1 MKAFTTLATILG
13 AASANP
19 SNQMGHMVGNSL
31 MGAHGHQSMD
41 HQDNKMTSSMT
52 MVNRM
57 HQSQLPEHMSST
69 RGRQMQSHHNTYQ
82 MPQLMTMEQMVKGM
96 KDMHSSQM
104 SHTGTSPMADRHMSQ
119 KFMPSKK
126 HMSPKYM
133 NKKMEHHQNNMS
145 MQQQQ
150 QAQPEQM
157 DRDQYYNRDNM
168 GNYRYGYTSDNSE
181 RFEEG
186 NAETGVRGHYTYID
200 GNGLSKRVD
209 YIADK
214 DGFRILNEVENESRR
229 FKREAEADVNPDL
242 IRTSMTSRLDSSSL
256 RDDSLDMRRMS
267 NNMMGRDMSPMNMMR
282 NNQMS
287 SNMYRS
293 SDLMNRNM
301 MDQHMSVNDMQRNR
315 LGQDM
320 SSSKMLSRQN
330 MNNDN
335 TMMNQYSNMMGQD
348 MSTSLM
354 GQDMSP
360 NMMRQNMGRQ
370 MMSSSMMMDK
380 NTMGQNM
387 MENDM
392 GRNMYNNNAMGHNMG
407 ANNMRMTSNMMGRDM
422 TSNMMGH
429 EMTSNMMGRDMTSN
443 MMGQG
448 MTSNLMGRDMT
459 SGMDLN
465 RMLAYSKNAA
475 NNDEG
480 LLHEKNVLS
489 QRMEVE
495 RIPEESSLYLNRF
508 F

>member
-1 MKAFTTLATILG
+1 
-13 AASANP
+13 
-19 SNQMGHMVGNSL
+19 
-31 MGAHGHQSMD
+31 
-41 HQDNKMTSSMT
+41 MT

-57 HQSQLPEHMSST
+57 HQSQLPEHMSGT

-96 KDMHSSQM
+96 KDMRSSQM

-119 KFMPSKK
+119 KFMPAKK
-126 HMSPKYM
+126 HMSTKYM

-150 QAQPEQM
+150 AQPEKM

-168 GNYRYGYTSDNSE
+168 GNYRYGYTSNNSE

-214 DGFRILNEVENESRR
+214 DGFRILNEIDNESRR

-267 NNMMGRDMSPMNMMR
+267 NNMMGRDMSSMNMMR

-287 SNMYRS
+287 SDMYRS

-301 MDQHMSVNDMQRNR
+301 MDHHMSVNDMQRNR

-335 TMMNQYSNMMGQD
+335 TMMSQYSNMMGQD
-348 MSTSLM
+348 MSTS
-354 GQDMSP
+354 
-360 NMMRQNMGRQ
+360 MMRQNMGREK
-370 MMSSSMMMDK
+370 MDK
-380 NTMGQNM
+380 NAMGLNM
-387 MENDM
+387 MKNDM
-392 GRNMYNNNAMGHNMG
+392 G
-407 ANNMRMTSNMMGRDM
+407 
-422 TSNMMGH
+422 
-429 EMTSNMMGRDMTSN
+429 
-443 MMGQG
+443 
-448 MTSNLMGRDMT
+448 
-459 SGMDLN
+459 
-465 RMLAYSKNAA
+465 
-475 NNDEG
+475 
-480 LLHEKNVLS
+480 
-489 QRMEVE
+489 
-495 RIPEESSLYLNRF
+495 
-508 F
+508 

>member
-1 MKAFTTLATILG
+1 MGSLSITPFSCKQAREKPKKKHKMKAFTTLATILG
-13 AASANP
+13 ATSANP

-31 MGAHGHQSMD
+31 MGAHGHQSMG

-82 MPQLMTMEQMVKGM
+82 MPQLMTMEQMVKGK
-96 KDMHSSQM
+96 KDMS
-104 SHTGTSPMADRHMSQ
+104 T
-119 KFMPSKK
+119 KC
-126 HMSPKYM
+126 M

-256 RDDSLDMRRMS
+256 RDDSLDMHRMS

-330 MNNDN
+330 MNIDN

-348 MSTSLM
+348 MSTSL
-354 GQDMSP
+354 
-360 NMMRQNMGRQ
+360 
-370 MMSSSMMMDK
+370 
-380 NTMGQNM
+380 
-387 MENDM
+387 
-392 GRNMYNNNAMGHNMG
+392 
-407 ANNMRMTSNMMGRDM
+407 
-422 TSNMMGH
+422 
-429 EMTSNMMGRDMTSN
+429 
-443 MMGQG
+443 
-448 MTSNLMGRDMT
+448 
-459 SGMDLN
+459 
-465 RMLAYSKNAA
+465 
-475 NNDEG
+475 
-480 LLHEKNVLS
+480 
-489 QRMEVE
+489 
-495 RIPEESSLYLNRF
+495 
-508 F
+508 

>member
-1 MKAFTTLATILG
+1 MGLSITPFSCKQAIDRNQRETHRMKAFTTLATILG

-31 MGAHGHQSMD
+31 MGGHQSMD
-41 HQDNKMTSSMT
+41 HHQDNKMASMS
-52 MVNRM
+52 MMSRM
-57 HQSQLPEHMSST
+57 HQSSQMPENMS
-69 RGRQMQSHHNTYQ
+69 RGRQMQQSQHHNTYQ
-82 MPQLMTMEQMVKGM
+82 MPQLMTMEQMVKSM
-96 KDMHSSQM
+96 KDMRSSQM
-104 SHTGTSPMADRHMSQ
+104 AHTSPMADRHMSQ

-126 HMSPKYM
+126 HMSAKYM
-133 NKKMEHHQNNMS
+133 NQKKMGHHQNNMS
-145 MQQQQ
+145 MQQ

-157 DRDQYYNRDNM
+157 DRDQYYKRDNM

-200 GNGLSKRVD
+200 ANGLSKRVD

-214 DGFRILNEVENESRR
+214 DGFRILNEIDNESRR

-256 RDDSLDMRRMS
+256 RDNSLDMRRMS

-293 SDLMNRNM
+293 SDLMGRNLM
-301 MDQHMSVNDMQRNR
+301 Y
-315 LGQDM
+315 QDM

-335 TMMNQYSNMMGQD
+335 TMMSQYSNMMGQD
-348 MSTSLM
+348 MSASLV
-354 GQDMSP
+354 GQDMSRDV
-360 NMMRQNMGRQ
+360 MRQNMGRD
-370 MMSSSMMMDK
+370 MMSSSMMMGK
-380 NTMGQNM
+380 NAMGQNM

-392 GRNMYNNNAMGHNMG
+392 MGRKMSSNMMGREMS
-407 ANNMRMTSNMMGRDM
+407 SNMMGRDM
-422 TSNMMGH
+422 S
-429 EMTSNMMGRDMTSN
+429 SNMMGRE
-443 MMGQG
+443 
-448 MTSNLMGRDMT
+448 MT

-465 RMLAYSKNAA
+465 RMLAYRNNAA
-475 NNDEG
+475 SNDEG

-495 RIPEESSLYLNRF
+495 RI
-508 F
+508 

>member
-1 MKAFTTLATILG
+1 
-13 AASANP
+13 
-19 SNQMGHMVGNSL
+19 
-31 MGAHGHQSMD
+31 
-41 HQDNKMTSSMT
+41 
-52 MVNRM
+52 
-57 HQSQLPEHMSST
+57 MSST

-82 MPQLMTMEQMVKGM
+82 MPQLMTMEQMVKGK
-96 KDMHSSQM
+96 KDMS
-104 SHTGTSPMADRHMSQ
+104 T
-119 KFMPSKK
+119 KC
-126 HMSPKYM
+126 M

-256 RDDSLDMRRMS
+256 RDDSLDMHRMS

-330 MNNDN
+330 MNIDN

-360 NMMRQNMGRQ
+360 NMM
-370 MMSSSMMMDK
+370 
-380 NTMGQNM
+380 
-387 MENDM
+387 
-392 GRNMYNNNAMGHNMG
+392 
-407 ANNMRMTSNMMGRDM
+407 
-422 TSNMMGH
+422 
-429 EMTSNMMGRDMTSN
+429 
-443 MMGQG
+443 
-448 MTSNLMGRDMT
+448 
-459 SGMDLN
+459 
-465 RMLAYSKNAA
+465 
-475 NNDEG
+475 
-480 LLHEKNVLS
+480 
-489 QRMEVE
+489 
-495 RIPEESSLYLNRF
+495 
-508 F
+508 

>member
-1 MKAFTTLATILG
+1 MGSLSITPFSCKQAREKPKKKHKMKAFTTLATILG

-31 MGAHGHQSMD
+31 MGAHGHQSMG

-57 HQSQLPEHMSST
+57 HQSQLPEHMGST

-214 DGFRILNEVENESRR
+214 DGFRILNKVENESRR

-256 RDDSLDMRRMS
+256 TDDSLDMHRMS

-293 SDLMNRNM
+293 SDLMNR
-301 MDQHMSVNDMQRNR
+301 
-315 LGQDM
+315 
-320 SSSKMLSRQN
+320 
-330 MNNDN
+330 

-348 MSTSLM
+348 MSASLM

-380 NTMGQNM
+380 NTLGQNM

-392 GRNMYNNNAMGHNMG
+392 GRNVYSNNAMGHNMG

-429 EMTSNMMGRDMTSN
+429 EMSSNMMGRGMTSN
-443 MMGQG
+443 MMGQ
-448 MTSNLMGRDMT
+448 
-459 SGMDLN
+459 GMDLN

>member
-1 MKAFTTLATILG
+1 
-13 AASANP
+13 
-19 SNQMGHMVGNSL
+19 
-31 MGAHGHQSMD
+31 
-41 HQDNKMTSSMT
+41 MT

-82 MPQLMTMEQMVKGM
+82 MPQLMTMEQMVKSM
-96 KDMHSSQM
+96 NDMRSSQM
-104 SHTGTSPMADRHMSQ
+104 SHTGTPPMADRHMSQ

-126 HMSPKYM
+126 HMSTKYM
-133 NKKMEHHQNNMS
+133 NK
-145 MQQQQ
+145 QQQ

-214 DGFRILNEVENESRR
+214 DGFRILNEVDNESRR

-256 RDDSLDMRRMS
+256 RDNSLDTRM
-267 NNMMGRDMSPMNMMR
+267 MSSNMMR

-315 LGQDM
+315 LGQEM

-330 MNNDN
+330 MNDDN
-335 TMMNQYSNMMGQD
+335 TMMNQYS
-348 MSTSLM
+348 
-354 GQDMSP
+354 
-360 NMMRQNMGRQ
+360 
-370 MMSSSMMMDK
+370 
-380 NTMGQNM
+380 
-387 MENDM
+387 
-392 GRNMYNNNAMGHNMG
+392 
-407 ANNMRMTSNMMGRDM
+407 
-422 TSNMMGH
+422 
-429 EMTSNMMGRDMTSN
+429 
-443 MMGQG
+443 
-448 MTSNLMGRDMT
+448 
-459 SGMDLN
+459 
-465 RMLAYSKNAA
+465 
-475 NNDEG
+475 
-480 LLHEKNVLS
+480 
-489 QRMEVE
+489 
-495 RIPEESSLYLNRF
+495 
-508 F
+508 